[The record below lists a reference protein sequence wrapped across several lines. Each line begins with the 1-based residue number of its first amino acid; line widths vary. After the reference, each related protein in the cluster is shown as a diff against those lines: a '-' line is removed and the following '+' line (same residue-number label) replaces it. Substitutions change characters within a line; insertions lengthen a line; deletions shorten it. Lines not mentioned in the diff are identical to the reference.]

1 VARRPAGRGV
11 LRLSGI
17 RAGYGRVEV
26 LRGVD
31 LTVPDGSVVALLG
44 ANGAGKTTLLRVAA
58 GLLAPTAGEVLF
70 DGDPVGASP
79 GHVRTRK
86 GLCLIPEGR
95 GIFRPLS
102 VRENLS
108 MFVGG
113 RQVPAAVGTAVAAF
127 PRLSE
132 RLSARAGT
140 LSGGEQQMLAVSRAF
155 LGDYRLIMAD
165 ELSVGLAPVV
175 VDEIFASI
183 GRLKS
188 EGRSLLVVEQYVDRI
203 LDIADYVYI
212 LHKGRIAFVGEPAQ
226 CRHSGVFEQYLG
238 R

>member
-1 VARRPAGRGV
+1 M
-11 LRLSGI
+11 LTLSGVH
-17 RAGYGRVEV
+17 AGYGRVEV

-31 LTVPDGSVVALLG
+31 LTVPAGSVVALLG

-58 GLLAPTAGEVLF
+58 GLVAPTAGEVELE
-70 DGDPVGASP
+70 GRPVGAARA
-79 GHVRTRK
+79 HDRARQ

-102 VRENLS
+102 VRENVA
-108 MFVGG
+108 MFAGG
-113 RQVPAAVGTAVAAF
+113 RDVPAAIRTAAAAF
-127 PRLSE
+127 PILGERLSE
-132 RLSARAGT
+132 RAGT
-140 LSGGEQQMLAVSRAF
+140 LSGGQQQMLAVSRAF

-183 GRLKS
+183 DMLRSQGRA
-188 EGRSLLVVEQYVDRI
+188 LLIVEQYVDRV

-212 LHKGRIAFVGEPAQ
+212 LHKGRIAFVGEPGQ
-226 CRHSGVFEQYLG
+226 CRHSGVFDKYLG
-238 R
+238 SAVTGA